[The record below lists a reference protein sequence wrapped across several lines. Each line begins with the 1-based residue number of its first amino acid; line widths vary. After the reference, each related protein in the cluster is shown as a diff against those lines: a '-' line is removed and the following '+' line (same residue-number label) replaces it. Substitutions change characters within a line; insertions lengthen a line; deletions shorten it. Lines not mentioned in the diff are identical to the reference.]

1 MANVGEAFVYILTS
15 RSRRT
20 LYVGVTSDLLLRVSQ
35 HRSREKGGF
44 SARYALDRLV
54 WYEAHASIVA
64 AIAREKQLKGGSR
77 LAKIRLIEAMNP
89 HWRDLASDV
98 LGLQQ

>member
-1 MANVGEAFVYILTS
+1 MAVIGEAFVYILTS
-15 RSRRT
+15 RSRRA
-20 LYVGVTSDLLLRVSQ
+20 LYVGVTSDLLRRVSE
-35 HRSREKGGF
+35 HRSRHGPGF

-77 LAKIRLIEAMNP
+77 FAKIRLIEAMNP
-89 HWRDLASDV
+89 EWRDLAGDV
-98 LGLQQ
+98 LGLPR